1 MFDGENSLKMLRKTK
16 NAEKFVKRFKKNR
29 KKKSNKVKKFKK

>member
-1 MFDGENSLKMLRKTK
+1 MFDRENSLKLLRKKK
-16 NAEKFVKRFKKNR
+16 NAEKFVKTSEKNR